1 MVGIPASF
9 VMVVAQMFVQYC
21 AQNHAYADN
30 NMVAHL
36 WGLVHQITGGIV
48 WRVCFIL
55 IVFRASVAT

>member
-9 VMVVAQMFVQYC
+9 VLVVVQMFAQYC

-36 WGLVHQITGGIV
+36 WGLVTK
-48 WRVCFIL
+48 L
-55 IVFRASVAT
+55 PEE